1 MRTDTEILK
10 DMMDA
15 IIEHESNRDAEWDF
29 MDEHSDSDY
38 WTDEECEE
46 HDQILADIKDSRAR
60 IQGLIREAT
69 GDTEFLL

>member
-46 HDQILADIKDSRAR
+46 HDRILADTKDSHDRL
-60 IQGLIREAT
+60 QELIREAT
-69 GDTEFLL
+69 GDTEFWL